1 MDRVVVVVTWG
12 RGEGYRYYNGIID
25 AWQNTRVE
33 VVHLSPSLPS
43 RSIVMSYSRW

>member
-33 VVHLSPSLPS
+33 VVHLSLLFFAFNCHEL
-43 RSIVMSYSRW
+43 RL